1 MGIVIKRATLEDID
15 MLVEWRTEVLREVFS
30 LPQNSPMEE
39 LSRENRRYYQKALQM
54 DDHAVCFACLES
66 AVIGCGGLCLYEEM
80 PSPDNPTGKCA
91 YLMNIYTR
99 PRFRG
104 QGAGQAVI
112 DWLIGEAKR
121 RGAAKI
127 YLEASEA
134 GKHLYQEKGFVP
146 MQGMMKLPADG
157 V

>member
-1 MGIVIKRATLEDID
+1 
-15 MLVEWRTEVLREVFS
+15 
-30 LPQNSPMEE
+30 
-39 LSRENRRYYQKALQM
+39 M
-54 DDHAVCFACLES
+54 DDHVACFACLES

-112 DWLIGEAKR
+112 DWLIGRQRGGAQQRYIWRPPR
-121 RGAAKI
+121 RESI
-127 YLEASEA
+127 YIRRRALSPCR
-134 GKHLYQEKGFVP
+134 V
-146 MQGMMKLPADG
+146 
-157 V
+157 